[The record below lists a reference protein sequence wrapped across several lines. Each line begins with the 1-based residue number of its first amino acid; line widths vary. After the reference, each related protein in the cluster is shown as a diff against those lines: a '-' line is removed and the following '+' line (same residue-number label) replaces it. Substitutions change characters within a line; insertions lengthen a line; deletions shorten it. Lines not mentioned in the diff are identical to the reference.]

1 MIAKS
6 LFGVT
11 PEGKNVY
18 NYTFTDES
26 GQSAVVCEFGC
37 RIVELNVRDKDG
49 NLRDVALGYDTC
61 NEYLNDTR
69 CFGATVG
76 RYANRIAN
84 GRFTLNGV
92 TYHLPINSGPNTL
105 HGAQGFH
112 KRLFTS
118 EVQGDEVL
126 FKLESPHLDQ
136 GFPGNFTLI
145 QRTSFRD
152 GAFRMVYEYSCDMD
166 CPANIT
172 NHNYFNLNG
181 HGQGMILNH
190 KLCINADKYCR
201 ANDDVLAL
209 APTVS
214 VENTPFDFRGK
225 PKIITK
231 MFPESGQESSPEIIS
246 ARGGFDHCFEIN
258 SNNYPAATATGDISN
273 ITLTISTDMPAIQF
287 YTGNS
292 IGHCRGKGGAFYNNY
307 DGFALECQQFPN
319 AINEPSF
326 PDCVIKAGQPKTVFI
341 EYAFSVGKGRY

>member
-1 MIAKS
+1 MIAAS

-11 PEGKNVY
+11 PAGQNVY
-18 NYTFTDES
+18 NYTFTDEL
-26 GQSAVVCEFGC
+26 GQSATVCEYGC
-37 RIVELNVRDKDG
+37 RIVELKVLDKDG
-49 NLRDVALGYDTC
+49 NLRDVALGYDTLD
-61 NEYLNDTR
+61 EYLNDKC

-92 TYHLPINSGPNTL
+92 TYHLPVNSGPNTL
-105 HGAQGFH
+105 HGGQGFH

-118 EVQGDEVL
+118 EVQGDEVVFTL
-126 FKLESPHLDQ
+126 VSPHLDQ
-136 GFPGNFTLI
+136 GFPGNFMLK
-145 QRTSFRD
+145 QRTSFKD
-152 GAFRMVYEYSCDMD
+152 AAFRMEYEYSCDMD

-181 HGQGMILNH
+181 HGKGTILNH
-190 KLCINADKYCR
+190 RVCINADKYCR

-214 VENTPFDFRGK
+214 VEGTPFDFRGK
-225 PKIITK
+225 PMIISK
-231 MFPESGQESSPEIIS
+231 MIPQSQHEPSSEIIR
-246 ARGGFDHCFEIN
+246 ARGGFDHCFEIKRN
-258 SNNYPAATATGDISN
+258 DYPAATATGDLSD

-326 PDCVIKAGQPKTVFI
+326 PDCVVKAGQPVKFFI
-341 EYAFSVGKGRY
+341 EYAFSVGRGRY